1 MSASITNLSELEE
14 IKKPLELFKHLK
26 SDLDKLKSQMS
37 NLSNVKLS
45 SKLLKGI
52 NLKKGD
58 APNSKILEFTGKRLS
73 LSLNNPHIKKLS
85 ERLQKKPEDSKSR
98 LELVEIFLQESE
110 NCSLENARDAYLLA
124 MLEVEMELIS
134 THKINMALATQT
146 VFLMKLQKYLQDELT
161 NIENK
166 LKDSG
171 HVDTIL
177 QKQQEKLTG
186 HVDTLMEKQQE
197 RLCGEVEF
205 VQKCVLLL
213 KYKPIEMVYELNLS
227 KFKGATIIPFGDL
240 KNGFNAMLT
249 HLVLLPLA
257 TQNLELMFDILHRL
271 ESKNPLVGYH
281 HSKMFDVLAQI
292 ELIIAGVV
300 NDEEPKKKGLKNL
313 SSSLK
318 AISAAINLVGD
329 IPEKSVEKATIH
341 RFGQL
346 CYTIYQN
353 FKSLNIPVPNEHL
366 QRMRK
371 AVQLLEFMSSDPK
384 MQKLQGKLTSVIDS
398 NSH

>member
-73 LSLNNPHIKKLS
+73 LSLNNPHVKELS

-110 NCSLENARDAYLLA
+110 NSSLENARDAYLLA

-161 NIENK
+161 KIETK

-227 KFKGATIIPFGDL
+227 KFEKVTIIPFGDL

-281 HSKMFDVLAQI
+281 HAKMFDVLAQI
-292 ELIIAGVV
+292 ELIIAGIV

-313 SSSLK
+313 SSSLN

>member
-1 MSASITNLSELEE
+1 MSASITNLRELEE

-26 SDLDKLKSQMS
+26 TDLDKLKSQMS

-58 APNSKILEFTGKRLS
+58 APNSKLLEFTGKRLS
-73 LSLNNPHIKKLS
+73 LSLNNPHIKELS

-110 NCSLENARDAYLLA
+110 NSSLENARDAYLLA
-124 MLEVEMELIS
+124 MLEVEMQLIS
-134 THKINMALATQT
+134 TQKVNMALATQT

-161 NIENK
+161 KIETK
-166 LKDSG
+166 IKDSG

-177 QKQQEKLTG
+177 QKQQEKLHG

-213 KYKPIEMVYELNLS
+213 KYKPIEMDYELNLS

-240 KNGFNAMLT
+240 KNGFNAMLS

-281 HSKMFDVLAQI
+281 QAKMFDVLAQI
-292 ELIIAGVV
+292 ELIIAGIV

-313 SSSLK
+313 SSSLN
-318 AISAAINLVGD
+318 AISAAIKLVGD
-329 IPEKSVEKATIH
+329 IPEKSVEKATVH

-346 CYTIYQN
+346 CYTIHQN
-353 FKSLNIPVPNEHL
+353 FKSLNIPVSNEHL
-366 QRMRK
+366 QRTRK
-371 AVQLLEFMSSDPK
+371 AVQLLEYLSSDPK
-384 MQKLQGKLTSVIDS
+384 MQKLQGKLTSVLDS

>member
-134 THKINMALATQT
+134 THKVNMALATQT

-161 NIENK
+161 KIETK

-177 QKQQEKLTG
+177 QKQQEKLHG

>member
-73 LSLNNPHIKKLS
+73 LSLNNPHVKELS

-134 THKINMALATQT
+134 THKVNMALATQT

-161 NIENK
+161 KIETK

-313 SSSLK
+313 SSSLN

>member
-1 MSASITNLSELEE
+1 MSASITNLRELEE

-58 APNSKILEFTGKRLS
+58 APDSKLLEFTGKRLS

-124 MLEVEMELIS
+124 MLEVEMQLIS
-134 THKINMALATQT
+134 TQKVNMALATQT

-161 NIENK
+161 KIETK
-166 LKDSG
+166 IKDSG

-177 QKQQEKLTG
+177 QKQQEKLHG

-313 SSSLK
+313 SSSLN

>member
-73 LSLNNPHIKKLS
+73 LSLNNPHVKELS

-134 THKINMALATQT
+134 THKVNMALATQT

>member
-26 SDLDKLKSQMS
+26 IDLDKLKSQMS

-73 LSLNNPHIKKLS
+73 LSLNNPHVKELS

-134 THKINMALATQT
+134 THKVNMALATQT

-281 HSKMFDVLAQI
+281 HAKMFDVLAQI
-292 ELIIAGVV
+292 ELIIAGIV

>member
-134 THKINMALATQT
+134 THKVNMALATQT

-313 SSSLK
+313 SSSLN

>member
-26 SDLDKLKSQMS
+26 IDLDKLKSQMS

-73 LSLNNPHIKKLS
+73 LSLNNPHVKELS

-110 NCSLENARDAYLLA
+110 NSSLENARDAYLLA
-124 MLEVEMELIS
+124 MLEVEMQLIS

-161 NIENK
+161 KIETK

-177 QKQQEKLTG
+177 QKQQEKLHG

-227 KFKGATIIPFGDL
+227 KFEKVTIIPFGDL

-313 SSSLK
+313 SSSLN

>member
-73 LSLNNPHIKKLS
+73 LSLNNPHVKELS

-134 THKINMALATQT
+134 THKVNMALATQT

-313 SSSLK
+313 SSSLN

>member
-58 APNSKILEFTGKRLS
+58 APNSKLLEFTGKRLS
-73 LSLNNPHIKKLS
+73 LSLNNPHVKELS

-134 THKINMALATQT
+134 THKVNMALATQT

-177 QKQQEKLTG
+177 QKQQEKLHG

-227 KFKGATIIPFGDL
+227 KFEKVTIIPFGDL

>member
-26 SDLDKLKSQMS
+26 IDLDKLKSQMR

-73 LSLNNPHIKKLS
+73 LSLNNPHVKELS

-134 THKINMALATQT
+134 THKVNMALATQT

-177 QKQQEKLTG
+177 QKQQEKLHG

-240 KNGFNAMLT
+240 KNGFNAMLS

-257 TQNLELMFDILHRL
+257 TKNLELMFDILHRL

-313 SSSLK
+313 SSSLN

>member
-26 SDLDKLKSQMS
+26 IDLDKLKSQMS

-110 NCSLENARDAYLLA
+110 NSSLENARDAYLLA

-134 THKINMALATQT
+134 THKVNMALATQT

-313 SSSLK
+313 SSSLN

>member
-73 LSLNNPHIKKLS
+73 LSLNNPHVKELS

-134 THKINMALATQT
+134 THKVNMALATQT

-177 QKQQEKLTG
+177 QKQQEKLHG

-240 KNGFNAMLT
+240 KNGFNAMLS

-313 SSSLK
+313 SSSLN